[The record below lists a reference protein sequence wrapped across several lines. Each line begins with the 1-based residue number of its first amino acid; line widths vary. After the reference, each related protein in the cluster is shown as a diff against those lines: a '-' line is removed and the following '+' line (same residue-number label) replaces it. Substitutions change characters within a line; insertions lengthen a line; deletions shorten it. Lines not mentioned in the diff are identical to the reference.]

1 MSILERVK
9 SAVGAGS
16 ETEFTYNCRDCDAT
30 FESTES
36 HMGEVA
42 CPYCE
47 SRDIR
52 QLV

>member
-16 ETEFTYNCRDCDAT
+16 ETEFAYNCRECDAT
-30 FESTES
+30 FDSAES
-36 HMGEVA
+36 HMGEVS

-47 SRDIR
+47 STNVR
-52 QLV
+52 QIV